1 MYLTVKQQVKHLSKE
16 EYQTLRELCQIAR
29 NLANAAIYNVR
40 QYYFAEGKYLRY
52 EDNYVLLK
60 DSQEYKLLNARM
72 AQKVLKEVDGMFK
85 NFFKVKK
92 TAGQGRY
99 SSKGMQLPGYFPKDA
114 LVPLV
119 ADMAQIKDGVF
130 LLPYSNAFRKT
141 HAPVAIRVPPV
152 LSGRRVRE
160 VRVIPRAGGRSF
172 EVQYVHEQDGA
183 PRELDKNHALSLD
196 FGVDN
201 LVAAVSDEGKS
212 FIIDGRRLK
221 SMNQWFNQEN
231 ARLQKIGEKQGDGR
245 QLTARRRAL
254 AGKWNRQAA
263 DYMNKAAKL
272 VVDYCV
278 REGIG
283 ILVAGYN
290 ETFRRN
296 GNPETGRNG
305 CDFVDIPFGRLRE
318 RLRRLC
324 ELNGIEYVEQEES
337 YTSLASFW
345 DRDEIP
351 EYNRDNPQSCT
362 FSGERVHRGLYRTAS
377 GMEVN
382 ADINGALNIL
392 RKSNVVGL
400 EALYS
405 RGGVDTPV
413 RIRIA

>member
-16 EYQTLRELCQIAR
+16 EYRTLRELCHIAK

-52 EDNYVLLK
+52 EDNYALLR
-60 DSQEYKLLNARM
+60 DSPEYKLLNVKM

-99 SSKGMQLPGYFPKDA
+99 SAKGMRLPGYFPKDS
-114 LVPLV
+114 LMTIV
-119 ADMAQIKDGVF
+119 AETARIKDDVF
-130 LLPYSNAFRKT
+130 VLPYSIAFRQT
-141 HAPVAIRVPPV
+141 HDPVVIRAPRV
-152 LSGRRVRE
+152 LHDKSIRE
-160 VRVIPRAGGRSF
+160 VRIIPRAKGRFF
-172 EVQYVHEQDGA
+172 EIQYVYEQDCI
-183 PRELDKNHALSLD
+183 RRDLDKNHALSLD

-221 SMNQWFNQEN
+221 SINQWFNREN
-231 ARLQKIGEKQGDGR
+231 SRLQKIGEKQGNGKR
-245 QLTARRRAL
+245 LTGRRRAL
-254 AGKWNRQAA
+254 AGKWNRRVG

-272 VVDYCV
+272 VIDYCV
-278 REGIG
+278 RNGIG
-283 ILVAGYN
+283 VLVAGYS

-296 GNPETGRNG
+296 GALEKESGRN
-305 CDFVDIPFGRLRE
+305 FVNIPFGKLRE

-337 YTSLASFW
+337 YTSQASFW

-351 EYNRDNPQSCT
+351 AYNRDNPQSCV
-362 FSGERVHRGLYRTAS
+362 FSGERVHRGTYRTAS
-377 GMEVN
+377 GKEIN

-392 RKSNVVGL
+392 KKSNVVGL

-413 RIRIA
+413 RIRVA